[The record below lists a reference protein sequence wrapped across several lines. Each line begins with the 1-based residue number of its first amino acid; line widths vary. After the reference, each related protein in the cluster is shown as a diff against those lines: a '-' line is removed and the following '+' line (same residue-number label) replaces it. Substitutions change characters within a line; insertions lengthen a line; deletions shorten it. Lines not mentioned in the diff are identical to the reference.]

1 MKGIQDIRVF
11 FVIAAAGFAMLMVVT
26 ACGQTAE
33 SAAKPSDAA
42 QASADPVDEAETSA
56 DAPEPDIADYM
67 DAETARL
74 FEELTPE
81 RQTRVGGAWVSIT
94 KFAPRE
100 DWAEAA
106 QSIVSQGYAQ
116 AKIQG
121 GVRGVPV
128 AGVQDLVDPSRGA
141 SPDGDGT
148 PPFVLSLL
156 SPGYAEAYELIP
168 EGSLLREYMDIRFGQ
183 FSERGWE
190 SIKAQPDEPYPPQAP
205 KLDARD
211 ELELRK
217 VLTNA
222 GDAEWLVERLRSLD
236 AEVARE
242 YESTKD
248 LTERLAV
255 FRRLV
260 EVEGKEQGV
269 VEIQAEWGGRSNGW
283 SEEKIAD
290 YIERTRIWAAEDE
303 ARSRMT
309 PRQRYIN
316 HAENTLCGDLMSH
329 VVGEHP
335 RTAHSSLAQCDI
347 AKVITLTKEALEAG
361 QMASSDEQLQEKIDF
376 ARQTPRRQ

>member
-56 DAPEPDIADYM
+56 DAPDIADYM

-94 KFAPRE
+94 KFAPPE

-106 QSIVSQGYAQ
+106 QDMISQMYAQ

-128 AGVQDLVDPSRGA
+128 AGVQDLVDPSKGA

-156 SPGYAEAYELIP
+156 SPGYTEAYELIP
-168 EGSLLREYMDIRFGQ
+168 EGSLLREYMDIRLGQ

-190 SIKAQPDEPYPPQAP
+190 SIQAQPDEPYPAQAP

-211 ELELRK
+211 EFELRK
-217 VLTNA
+217 MLSNA
-222 GDAEWLVERLRSLD
+222 GDAEWLVERLRALD
-236 AEVARE
+236 AEAARE
-242 YESTKD
+242 YEATKD

-260 EVEGKEQGV
+260 EVKGKEQGV
-269 VEIQAEWGGRSNGW
+269 VEIRAEWGGRSNGW
-283 SEEKIAD
+283 SEEQITD
-290 YIERTRIWAAEDE
+290 YLALTRIQAEEKE

-309 PRQRYIN
+309 PKQRYIN
-316 HAENTLCGDLMSH
+316 HVENTLCGDLMRH

-347 AKVITLTKEALEAG
+347 AQVITLTKEALEAG
-361 QMASSDEQLQEKIDF
+361 QTASSDEELQEQIEF